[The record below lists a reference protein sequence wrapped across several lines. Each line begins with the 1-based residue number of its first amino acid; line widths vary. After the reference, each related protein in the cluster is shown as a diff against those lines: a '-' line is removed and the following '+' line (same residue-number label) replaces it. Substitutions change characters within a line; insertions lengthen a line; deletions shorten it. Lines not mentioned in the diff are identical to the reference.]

1 MGWVRAL
8 GALVA
13 SANFVNCFVS
23 LSFFFLFFF
32 NVLRG
37 PSSFV
42 SFE

>member
-23 LSFFFLFFF
+23 LSFFFLFL
-32 NVLRG
+32 NVVRNTRF
-37 PSSFV
+37 PRS
-42 SFE
+42 E